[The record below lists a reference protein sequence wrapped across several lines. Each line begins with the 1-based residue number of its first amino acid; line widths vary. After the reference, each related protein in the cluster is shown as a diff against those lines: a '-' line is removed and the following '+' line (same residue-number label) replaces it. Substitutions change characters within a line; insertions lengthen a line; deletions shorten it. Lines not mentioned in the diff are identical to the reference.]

1 VKKGGSGMNFSEVLF
16 YVVLPAVAGLFFFLK
31 KKYSYFEDRGIP
43 HIKPSLI
50 FGNLPLFGAQHM
62 GDALTKLYNEAKNKD
77 VIAGFY
83 MFVNRWIVVTDL
95 ELVKMITVKDFH
107 IFHDR
112 GFFVN
117 EEKEPLTGHLFAITG
132 EKWRFLRNKLSPA
145 LTSGKIKMMY
155 NTISDKGETFVKAI
169 ELEASKAESI
179 DMKDLSNRFTI
190 DVISNCAF
198 GIDANTLNYEN
209 NEILQLFKTIFGAD
223 LKGLLRTLFIF
234 GLPKLSKRINLKQY
248 TNEVTK
254 FFNDVV
260 GGAIK
265 DRETKNI
272 QRNDFLNML
281 IDLKNKGSIDSE
293 NSNEARKLTLDE
305 VIAQACR
312 F

>member
-1 VKKGGSGMNFSEVLF
+1 M
-16 YVVLPAVAGLFFFLK
+16 
-31 KKYSYFEDRGIP
+31 
-43 HIKPSLI
+43 KPSLLL
-50 FGNLPLFGAQHM
+50 GNLPLFGAQHM
-62 GDALTKLYNEAKNKD
+62 GEQMIELYEKSKNKD

-83 MFVNRWIVVTDL
+83 MLTNRWVIVTDL
-95 ELVKMITVKDFH
+95 ELVKQITVKDFNV
-107 IFHDR
+107 FHDR

-155 NTISDKGETFVKAI
+155 STISNKGETFVKS
-169 ELEASKAESI
+169 LEKASNLKSVDI
-179 DMKDLSNRFTI
+179 KDISNRFTI

-198 GIDANTLNYEN
+198 GIDANTLNGEN

-234 GLPKLSKRINLKQY
+234 GLPKFSKLINLKQY
-248 TNEVTK
+248 TKEITK

-265 DRETKNI
+265 DRESKNI

-281 IDLKNKGSIDSE
+281 IELKNQATQTMDGEVSK
-293 NSNEARKLTLDE
+293 NSRKLTLDE
-305 VIAQACR
+305 CIAQSCKFR
-312 F
+312 